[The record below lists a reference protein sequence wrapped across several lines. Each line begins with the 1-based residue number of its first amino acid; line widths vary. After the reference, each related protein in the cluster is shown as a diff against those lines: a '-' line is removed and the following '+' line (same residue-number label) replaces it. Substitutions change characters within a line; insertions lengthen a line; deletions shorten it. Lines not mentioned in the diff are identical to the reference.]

1 MNQTIRGIPIVKP
14 DFRPYFG
21 RNDLV
26 WIITIRNKET
36 SSEVKTFLRDNG
48 ANEILENRE
57 LVNWLSYQLWL
68 HIKVENGI
76 YQKESV

>member
-14 DFRPYFG
+14 DFGPYFG